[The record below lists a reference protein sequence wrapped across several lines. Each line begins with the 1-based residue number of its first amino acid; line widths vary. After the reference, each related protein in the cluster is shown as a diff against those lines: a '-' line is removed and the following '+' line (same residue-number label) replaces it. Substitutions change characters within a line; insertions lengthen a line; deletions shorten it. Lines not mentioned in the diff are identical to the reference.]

1 MGAHTPGPWALGKGY
16 GLHGVEVVGDNGNRM
31 ICGVIGVD
39 RDVRDRDGRVSGSEQ
54 TAEGW
59 ANARLIA
66 AAPEL
71 LGQHEA
77 DMVNLDL
84 LAKAIHAGDPMPEL
98 VIRITDLLNRKR
110 AVIALAT
117 GGHR

>member
-66 AAPEL
+66 AAPDMLQMLRIVERYFDTEEPHPIL
-71 LGQHEA
+71 QA
-77 DMVNLDL
+77 DIN
-84 LAKAIHAGDPMPEL
+84 E
-98 VIRITDLLNRKR
+98 
-110 AVIALAT
+110 VIALAT